1 MLKKKHIYIPIE
13 ILVREINPKILFSFI
28 SALNNYRVYIGTKT
42 GIYKIIK
49 KKKSCNKAGIF
60 FYKSQIINNRPYM
73 KEIKKVCEKF
83 VVLDEELGVGVA
95 NLNLAL
101 KRRAINIEEIDYF
114 FVIGNKMMKKLEQ
127 YNIYF
132 KKISVVT
139 GWLKYDIY
147 KNKYIDLFKSEI
159 DYIKKNY
166 GSYYLFSSNYGA
178 LSKEGLLSRVKK
190 DPKLKEYKNF
200 KKKENNYHT
209 FLDSIKD
216 FRYLKK
222 KLLLFLKKNPSF
234 KLVIRPHPADEKQED
249 WKIFESFENVKVINK
264 FDIIP
269 WIISSKGIIHRGCST
284 SIDAFLLNKPV
295 FFFNPNRKL
304 KTSEKNLSYKISKKI
319 NNFSKIEDKKFINIR
334 NIKMIKN
341 EIKFDKVTTS
351 EIIINYLNRL
361 KITKE
366 YPIKFNIYENF
377 FNYLV
382 PYIGNIKLK
391 IQSIFKN
398 EKILKSQKIN
408 RFYDLSEFREKI
420 NLINSGKNIINVKE
434 VTREVFEIEK
444 A

>member
-1 MLKKKHIYIPIE
+1 M
-13 ILVREINPKILFSFI
+13 
-28 SALNNYRVYIGTKT
+28 
-42 GIYKIIK
+42 
-49 KKKSCNKAGIF
+49 
-60 FYKSQIINNRPYM
+60 
-73 KEIKKVCEKF
+73 
-83 VVLDEELGVGVA
+83 
-95 NLNLAL
+95 
-101 KRRAINIEEIDYF
+101 
-114 FVIGNKMMKKLEQ
+114 
-127 YNIYF
+127 
-132 KKISVVT
+132 
-139 GWLKYDIY
+139 
-147 KNKYIDLFKSEI
+147 
-159 DYIKKNY
+159 
-166 GSYYLFSSNYGA
+166 
-178 LSKEGLLSRVKK
+178 
-190 DPKLKEYKNF
+190 
-200 KKKENNYHT
+200 
-209 FLDSIKD
+209 DSIKD

-249 WKIFESFENVKVINK
+249 WKIFERFKNVKVINK

-319 NNFSKIEDKKFINIR
+319 NNFSKIEDKNFNNFK
-334 NIKMIKN
+334 NIKIIKN

-391 IQSIFKN
+391 F
-398 EKILKSQKIN
+398 SQFSKMKK
-408 RFYDLSEFREKI
+408 Y
-420 NLINSGKNIINVKE
+420 
-434 VTREVFEIEK
+434 
-444 A
+444 